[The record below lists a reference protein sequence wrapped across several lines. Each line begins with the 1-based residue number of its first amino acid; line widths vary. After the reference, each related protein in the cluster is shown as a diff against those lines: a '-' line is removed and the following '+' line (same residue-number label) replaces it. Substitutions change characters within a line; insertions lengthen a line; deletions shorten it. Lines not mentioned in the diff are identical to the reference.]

1 MSDNGLKAFER
12 WIAFGLAHN
21 EELDIHLDD
30 ENNDIVL
37 HFFLPNHKK
46 VVMASGAFQGFD
58 QVSDFLR
65 SSRQKNSAA
74 QKNVDIDLGKSI
86 LKEIGV
92 NGQTNLKLYM
102 PIENPPDMDLYIFK
116 QERVDKGVWIEF
128 TTSKNKLKKHVLE
141 KLGQI
146 YLAKLLKMEKVKEE
160 VFDEKKGSESKPVFR
175 DISIEKFMHVSLYPI
190 EETYKENE
198 NFSFFSFFDGCFLE
212 GHKKGKIILDRKKV
226 IGFFLEPDLEER
238 IRKKWEEL
246 ISKIKK
252 FISVK

>member
-1 MSDNGLKAFER
+1 M
-12 WIAFGLAHN
+12 
-21 EELDIHLDD
+21 DIHLDD

-46 VVMASGAFQGFD
+46 VLMASGAFQGFD

-86 LKEIGV
+86 LKKIGV
-92 NGQTNLKLYM
+92 NGWTNIKLEM
-102 PIENPPDMDLYIFK
+102 PIKNPPDMDLYISK

-128 TTSKNKLKKHVLE
+128 TTSKNKLKRHVLE

-146 YLAKLLKMEKVKEE
+146 YLAKLLKMEKVKEK
-160 VFDEKKGSESKPVFR
+160 VFDEKKGSESEAVFR
-175 DISIEKFMHVSLYPI
+175 DISIEKFMHISLYPI
-190 EETYKENE
+190 EEMYRENE
-198 NFSFFSFFDGCFLE
+198 NFSFFSFFDLDFLKE
-212 GHKKGKIILDRKKV
+212 YSKGKIILDREK
-226 IGFFLEPDLEER
+226 IIDFFLQPNLEER

-252 FISVK
+252 FINVK